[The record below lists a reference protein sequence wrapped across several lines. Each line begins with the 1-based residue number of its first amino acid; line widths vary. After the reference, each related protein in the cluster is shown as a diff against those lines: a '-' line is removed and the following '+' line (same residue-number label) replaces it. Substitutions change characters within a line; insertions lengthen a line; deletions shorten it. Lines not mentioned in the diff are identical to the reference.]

1 MLVYRNIFIWCS
13 FILTPC
19 WTFLWVMRA
28 DTFALFL
35 TSEEKHLVFHQV
47 MLEDFLQLFFIN
59 LRKFS
64 SIPCFQR
71 VFIMNEYWI
80 LSDTSVVSTAVIMFF
95 PIFAPLTWLTLLA
108 DFQIIYWPCIIGINL
123 AWSYIFIY
131 CSITFVNIFKVV
143 FHFYSWE
150 TLVYIFIL
158 CLSRIYKFI
167 M

>member
-1 MLVYRNIFIWCS
+1 MMFLYTDTLLNFLVSDESGHICLVSDLRGKTSCLSPSDVRRFS
-13 FILTPC
+13 SAIL
-19 WTFLWVMRA
+19 
-28 DTFALFL
+28 
-35 TSEEKHLVFHQV
+35 HQ
-47 MLEDFLQLFFIN
+47 